1 MLVVPIIRL
10 KLPIVLTL
18 IRLKRICQNLR
29 PFIKA
34 QAKTSVFEIV
44 SDVYSRNSILEK
56 KNVQNASDVHHQFVT
71 PPYALTCM
79 WPASLQIH
87 VNKRKRLHEKRP
99 GRKEFNPHNRFWT
112 SKWSPASFVLE
123 HQYDRRDVIW
133 RHFI

>member
-71 PPYALTCM
+71 PPHALTCM
-79 WPASLQIH
+79 
-87 VNKRKRLHEKRP
+87 
-99 GRKEFNPHNRFWT
+99 
-112 SKWSPASFVLE
+112 
-123 HQYDRRDVIW
+123 
-133 RHFI
+133 